1 MDARAADPVFALAKI
16 QPPQWR
22 GTLVERPALEQAL
35 GQSLRQ
41 HKLTLLLAPAGYGK
55 TAALTRQIRRLPAGS
70 ALAWVS
76 ADEDDALQ
84 RFLACLC
91 AALEPSTCPGVSR
104 PRR

>member
-41 HKLTLLLAPAGYGK
+41 HKLTLLRRKGVSTMSFRRLLREIAMLMAYEVLRDMPIAMI
-55 TAALTRQIRRLPAGS
+55 TAAIITGR
-70 ALAWVS
+70 
-76 ADEDDALQ
+76 
-84 RFLACLC
+84 
-91 AALEPSTCPGVSR
+91 
-104 PRR
+104 